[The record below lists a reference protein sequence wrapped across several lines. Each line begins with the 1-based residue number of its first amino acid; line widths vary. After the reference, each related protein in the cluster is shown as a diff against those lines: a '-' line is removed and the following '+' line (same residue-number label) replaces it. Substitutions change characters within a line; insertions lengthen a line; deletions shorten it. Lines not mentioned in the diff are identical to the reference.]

1 MCTIH
6 AFCSLAPFKLYASA
20 DLSVG
25 SRHFDAVVQTQKYLL
40 SSNSLALVQR
50 YLLNR
55 ENLAYIALV
64 CSNCNRAPP
73 SVGWLT

>member
-1 MCTIH
+1 M
-6 AFCSLAPFKLYASA
+6 APLVTADFVYVYSIQYMHSAALPLYASA

-55 ENLAYIALV
+55 E
-64 CSNCNRAPP
+64 PP
-73 SVGWLT
+73 CLYCTRVLKLQ